1 LIFCFF
7 QCNFL
12 QGGGGLICGT
22 TAWGWLQ
29 GNSGKLLTDFPFA
42 RFCDYIGVK
51 VTDNYANCPNPIPF
65 REDLIAFK
73 NVYHVV
79 RDLGNNPNN
88 VQNLAIIGSAVKE
101 LGDTLP
107 GVPIETLRNIVMNAG
122 EDVIPV
128 NTCPI
133 RDKNH
138 REQSSG
144 ICSIMCGL
152 PGIKAPGRLKK
163 FFNELMRTI

>member
-1 LIFCFF
+1 M
-7 QCNFL
+7 
-12 QGGGGLICGT
+12 ICGT

-29 GNSGKLLTDFPFA
+29 LNNGKLLTDLPFT

-51 VTDNYANCPNPIPF
+51 VTDNYSNCSDPVQF
-65 REDLIAFK
+65 REDLIKFK

-79 RDLGNNPNN
+79 RDLVHNPNN
-88 VQNLAIIGSAVKE
+88 VQNLNIIGSAVKE

-107 GVPIETLRNIVMNAG
+107 GVPVETLQNIVMNASQ
-122 EDVIPV
+122 DVIPV

-133 RDKNH
+133 RNKDQ

-144 ICSIMCGL
+144 ICGIMCGL
-152 PGIKAPGRLKK
+152 PGIKAPGRY
-163 FFNELMRTI
+163 IY